1 VNGARRTIRHVT
13 IPRVTLAWDTLVD
26 VDVAGPGPLH
36 ERLTRALR
44 QAIRDGRLPP
54 GAALPPSRTLAA
66 DLDCSRWVVTQAY
79 GQLVAEGYLTARTG
93 SATRVRE
100 LRPTSAVGSATSRP
114 SGGTQPIPG
123 PGGTAARHGSAPLAS
138 ASTATVFRLD
148 FAPGLSDLRAF
159 PRRQWLEAVRSQ
171 LATLPYSDLGYPP
184 EGGCVRFRWV
194 LADYLRRCRGAQAD
208 GDDVT
213 CCAGVA
219 DGVARLACCL
229 RDAGIH
235 RIAVEDPGWTKLRQT
250 LERVGLETVG
260 VPVDEQGIRVDE
272 LTRLDVRAVLVTPA
286 HQFPTGVV
294 LTPER
299 RTALLAWARHVD
311 GLVLEDDYDA
321 EFRYDRRP
329 VGTLQGTDPERV
341 ALFGSLSKTLSPAIG
356 LGWMVTPPRW
366 TRALRASEAGQTQ
379 PPVLQQL
386 TFAHFVESGGY
397 DRHLRSVRQ
406 RYRRRRDALVAA
418 IQARLPECALAG
430 VAAGLHIVLHLPP
443 STRAAAVVRNAADVG
458 VRVADLDTYRITPN
472 PASPGLVLGYGNLP
486 DSAVDEA
493 VGLLATA
500 VHWSIRP

>member
-1 VNGARRTIRHVT
+1 MILNGARRTIRQVT
-13 IPRVTLAWDTLVD
+13 IPRVTLAWDALVD
-26 VDVAGPGPLH
+26 VDVVGPGPLH

-66 DLDCSRWVVTQAY
+66 NLGCSRWVVTQAY

-100 LRPTSAVGSATSRP
+100 LEPTSTSGTPRVGAP
-114 SGGTQPIPG
+114 AAPGAGGTGARPG
-123 PGGTAARHGSAPLAS
+123 SLPPRPERT
-138 ASTATVFRLD
+138 FRLD
-148 FAPGLSDLRAF
+148 FAPGLPDLRAF
-159 PRRQWLEAVRSQ
+159 PRRRWVEAVRSQ
-171 LATLPYSDLGYPP
+171 LATLPYTELGYPP
-184 EGGCVRFRWV
+184 EGGCARFRWV
-194 LADYLRRCRGAQAD
+194 LADYLRRCRGAQVD

-219 DGVARLACCL
+219 DGVARLARCL
-229 RDAGIH
+229 REAGIR
-235 RIAVEDPGWTKLRQT
+235 RIAVEDPGWTRLRQT

-260 VPVDEQGIRVDE
+260 VPVDDRGIRVDE
-272 LTRLDVRAVLVTPA
+272 LVRLDVRAVLVTPA

-294 LTPER
+294 LAPER
-299 RTALLAWARHVD
+299 RTALLTWAREVD

-341 ALFGSLSKTLSPAIG
+341 ALFGSLSKTLSPAVG

-366 TRALRASEAGQTQ
+366 TRALRTSEVGQTQ
-379 PPVLQQL
+379 PSVLQQL
-386 TFAHFVESGGY
+386 AFAHFVETGGY

-406 RYRRRRDALVAA
+406 RYRHRRDALVAA
-418 IQARLPECALAG
+418 LRTRLPECAIAG

-443 STRAAAVVRNAADVG
+443 AASAATVVKNAADAG
-458 VRVADLDTYRITPN
+458 VRVADLDTYRIHPDPT
-472 PASPGLVLGYGNLP
+472 SPGLVLGYGNLP

-493 VGLLATA
+493 VRLLAMA
-500 VHWSIRP
+500 VHRATGP